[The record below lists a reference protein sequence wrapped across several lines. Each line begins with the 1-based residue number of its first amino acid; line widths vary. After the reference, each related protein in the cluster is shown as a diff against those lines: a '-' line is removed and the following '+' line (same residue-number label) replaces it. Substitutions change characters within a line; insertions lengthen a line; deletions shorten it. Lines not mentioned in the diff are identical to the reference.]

1 MFHDDDIHR
10 GNGTGGPRLEDI
22 QRENVTVAQQAA
34 VFGGELFSELYQSDK
49 LDFFRVCVSWW
60 SYRWCWC

>member
-22 QRENVTVAQQAA
+22 QRENVTVAQRAG
-34 VFGGELFSELYQSDK
+34 VLGGGLFFELYQSDG
-49 LDFFRVCVSWW
+49 LGFFWVCVSW
-60 SYRWCWC
+60 